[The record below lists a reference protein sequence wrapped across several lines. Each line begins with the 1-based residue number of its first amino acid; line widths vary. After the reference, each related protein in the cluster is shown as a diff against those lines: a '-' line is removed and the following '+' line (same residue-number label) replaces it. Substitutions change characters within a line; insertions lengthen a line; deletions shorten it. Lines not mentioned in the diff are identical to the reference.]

1 MTHVRSLT
9 ETLVDTL
16 ISAYDDA
23 ADAVPAEAA
32 GRLLFDHWACRRAGD
47 ALLPPRWQA
56 EPVARQAAAGCVAD
70 RDDVHWETVTHPGSI
85 IWPVVIDV
93 GGRTDAEGASALR
106 AAVLG
111 YEVCA
116 RLAAALGPAHR
127 RHWHATATAGTV
139 GAAMS
144 AALLLGLDASGVT
157 TALGHAVSVAGG
169 SSRGLVERSATK
181 VFHRAHAARTGVA
194 CAEAAL
200 LMPATRMGL
209 EAPDGLLGAMSTAP
223 DPDRLIAPV
232 VRWAIE
238 RTAIRLYAASG
249 FAHAAMEA
257 AVELAGHGEVAA
269 ITRVRLAVSPAA
281 RTLAGVA
288 LPITDEQAW
297 WSVQHAV
304 ATCLVH
310 RDPAVLESGLQ
321 DDPRVL
327 RLLGCAEF
335 DGDHTG
341 IGATVTV
348 DWADGRR
355 QTASV
360 DVPIGHPDRPATAD
374 QLLAKW
380 TTLAGGD
387 GERMLAAAGRLGSE
401 TLRKVVQEAGM
412 ADGGGAER
420 VTPAP

>member
-1 MTHVRSLT
+1 
-9 ETLVDTL
+9 
-16 ISAYDDA
+16 
-23 ADAVPAEAA
+23 
-32 GRLLFDHWACRRAGD
+32 
-47 ALLPPRWQA
+47 
-56 EPVARQAAAGCVAD
+56 
-70 RDDVHWETVTHPGSI
+70 
-85 IWPVVIDV
+85 
-93 GGRTDAEGASALR
+93 
-106 AAVLG
+106 
-111 YEVCA
+111 
-116 RLAAALGPAHR
+116 
-127 RHWHATATAGTV
+127 
-139 GAAMS
+139 
-144 AALLLGLDASGVT
+144 
-157 TALGHAVSVAGG
+157 
-169 SSRGLVERSATK
+169 
-181 VFHRAHAARTGVA
+181 
-194 CAEAAL
+194 
-200 LMPATRMGL
+200 MGL
-209 EAPDGLLGAMSTAP
+209 EAPDGLLGAMSTRP